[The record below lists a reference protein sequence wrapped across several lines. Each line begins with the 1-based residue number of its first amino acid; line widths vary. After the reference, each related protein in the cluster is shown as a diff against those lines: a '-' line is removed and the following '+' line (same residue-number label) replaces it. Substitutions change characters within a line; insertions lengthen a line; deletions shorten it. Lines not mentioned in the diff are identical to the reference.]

1 MSKLSLAA
9 LFQSRSYTLLS
20 SPGCEETN
28 HPAFVRRVERYVNRP
43 HAARSGAVTLA
54 PQHLDAKLLEEG
66 EAFEAAWAHEMSTF
80 ITLRRL
86 NSPEAEAAARAAR
99 AATAI
104 LANRIETT
112 AAATLDGLNV
122 QARTMLWR
130 VCREPLCGCSPEVSS
145 DARQGATI

>member
-1 MSKLSLAA
+1 M
-9 LFQSRSYTLLS
+9 
-20 SPGCEETN
+20 
-28 HPAFVRRVERYVNRP
+28 ERYVNRP

-99 AATAI
+99 AATAQ
-104 LANRIETT
+104 LANSIEMT
-112 AAATLDGLNV
+112 AATTLDGLNV
-122 QARTMLWR
+122 QARAMLWR
-130 VCREPLCGCSPEVSS
+130 VCREPLCACSAEVSP
-145 DARQGATI
+145 DASQGAAT